1 MSSVLGFEQHLP
13 QSACWTV
20 LCQGAPPFNMTEAAD
35 HLTALA
41 NGTLPQHPPLP
52 VGRTASVTVF
62 WSLIWEE
69 FDSHL
74 CRMLPSP
81 GPAVGPGQSVPRH
94 RGQNLEPAAWHIQF
108 KSLSSKNY
116 LRSIV
121 HATYLVS
128 EKANYSHV
136 EAPNR
141 LDLHTERVSKR
152 TLDAYKVKR
161 KTVHIF
167 RAAARLWAAGV
178 AFDRALEIAT
188 AAFDAAVEGWFWQ
201 SSTRYWSGFSPFA
214 FSLSRALDLIFPRP
228 LLLSDSSLFP
238 PFFALPRL
246 FAPPPRLFCPLSSL
260 LLLSTASWQSDKP
273 SSGLVGLNGSTR
285 THCHEPSES
294 ALLAGSVQYCWLYA
308 P

>member
-41 NGTLPQHPPLP
+41 TGTLPQHPPLP

-121 HATYLVS
+121 HVTYLVREPIIHTS
-128 EKANYSHV
+128 
-136 EAPNR
+136 R
-141 LDLHTERVSKR
+141 LQTVWTCTLSGWASAHWTHTKWNGKR
-152 TLDAYKVKR
+152 CTFFV
-161 KTVHIF
+161 
-167 RAAARLWAAGV
+167 
-178 AFDRALEIAT
+178 
-188 AAFDAAVEGWFWQ
+188 
-201 SSTRYWSGFSPFA
+201 
-214 FSLSRALDLIFPRP
+214 
-228 LLLSDSSLFP
+228 LLP
-238 PFFALPRL
+238 V
-246 FAPPPRLFCPLSSL
+246 CGQQVSL
-260 LLLSTASWQSDKP
+260 LTGPLRLQLLPLMRQSKVDFGNP
-273 SSGLVGLNGSTR
+273 VQDIEVVFLHLPLAYHGL
-285 THCHEPSES
+285 
-294 ALLAGSVQYCWLYA
+294 
-308 P
+308 

>member
-1 MSSVLGFEQHLP
+1 M
-13 QSACWTV
+13 A
-20 LCQGAPPFNMTEAAD
+20 LCLSIPHFQLEGQLQLQF
-35 HLTALA
+35 
-41 NGTLPQHPPLP
+41 
-52 VGRTASVTVF
+52 F

-121 HATYLVS
+121 HVTYLVRKPIIHTS
-128 EKANYSHV
+128 
-136 EAPNR
+136 R
-141 LDLHTERVSKR
+141 LQTVWTCTLSGWASAHWTHTKWNGKR
-152 TLDAYKVKR
+152 CTFFVLLPVCGSR
-161 KTVHIF
+161 CRF
-167 RAAARLWAAGV
+167 W
-178 AFDRALEIAT
+178 RALEIAT

-260 LLLSTASWQSDKP
+260 LLLSTASCSLTSL